1 MNYGCGDP
9 VAGGQWLVSKR
20 DAAHI
25 FLVRDAGGSAQS
37 RAAIRT
43 RHFDHLAYRVCVA
56 GAPIGIVRIVTPRK
70 PQALATRSF
79 QPKHESD
86 AARESA

>member
-56 GAPIGIVRIVTPRK
+56 GAPICIVRIVTPRK
-70 PQALATRSF
+70 PPKMLRSGQARGSGLDSGA
-79 QPKHESD
+79 
-86 AARESA
+86 